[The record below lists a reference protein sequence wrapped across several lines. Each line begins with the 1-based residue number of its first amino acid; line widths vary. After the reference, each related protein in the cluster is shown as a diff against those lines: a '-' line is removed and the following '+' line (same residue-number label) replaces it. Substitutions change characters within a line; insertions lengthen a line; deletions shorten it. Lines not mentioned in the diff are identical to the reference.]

1 MSTASVI
8 VIGNEI
14 LSGRTRDE
22 NLAWLAVELNKIGV
36 QLREARVIPDIEE
49 VIIKTVNELRS
60 QYDFV
65 FTTGGIG
72 PTHDDITS
80 ETIAK
85 AFDVPYVCN
94 QQARAILANHYG
106 EENLNEARLKMAHLP
121 EGASLIENPV
131 SAAPGFMIGNVI
143 VMAGVPRI
151 MQAMFA
157 NIKHQIKGGKPV
169 LSETLSIF
177 LTEGIIAKGI
187 TEIQNN
193 FPDVEIG
200 SYPFIKNGKL
210 GTSLVSR
217 HTEQARIDEVVKQI
231 KSFVSGLGGEIEVS
245 E

>member
-1 MSTASVI
+1 MSNAAVI

-49 VIIKTVNELRS
+49 VIIKSLNELRS

-65 FTTGGIG
+65 FTSGGIG

-80 ETIAK
+80 ETVAK
-85 AFDVPYVCN
+85 AFGVAYICN
-94 QQARAILANHYG
+94 SQAREILSNHYG
-106 EENLNEARLKMAHLP
+106 EENLNESRLKMAYMP

-131 SAAPGFMIGNVI
+131 SAAPGFLIGNVI

-157 NIKHQIKGGKPV
+157 NVKHKIKGGKPI
-169 LSETLSIF
+169 LSETVSIF
-177 LTEGIIAKGI
+177 LTEGIIAKGLS
-187 TEIQNN
+187 EIQNN

-200 SYPFIKNGKL
+200 SYPFIKNGRL

-217 HTEQARIDEVVKQI
+217 HTEQDRINEVVSKI
-231 KSFVSGLGGEIEVS
+231 KNFVESLDGEIDD
-245 E
+245 